1 MILLCELSFSGRVHV
16 PFNAGLL
23 AAIHAAFPKEQLG
36 FYGAKTH
43 LEELKHEICPAL
55 ADSIS
60 WQAIAPPD
68 SNASYWK
75 RFPREIQILRK
86 LVGTLGTDPHSR
98 LILTSAYPS
107 TILALKIA
115 QAFRPKHHCVQ
126 IILHGMSGVVGRR
139 SKRPHLRLQDTKTA
153 FRLFGNKGIHYI
165 VLEQFIR
172 DTLVNSCPLLSGK
185 VDALEH
191 PISPAQVELP
201 AAELVEPIRFGFL
214 GLADKAKGFPTF
226 VELAD
231 RTTARYRT
239 RVEFHAI
246 GHMPKNSLVLNGTS
260 ALVSKPQGTLMSRTA
275 FLNGVAPLHFIV
287 LPHEAGPYTL
297 TASGVLLDAI
307 AWGKPVVCRRIPI
320 FESMFSKHGDIGYLF
335 NDDEDLI
342 GVVEKIVEKADDS
355 RYRRQI
361 GNLRNARKTRHPEAL
376 AEIYRSICLRANN
389 Q

>member
-1 MILLCELSFSGRVHV
+1 MILLCELSFCGRAHV

-23 AAIHAAFPKEQLG
+23 ATIHAAYPKEQLCFSG
-36 FYGAKTH
+36 GSTH
-43 LEELKHEICPAL
+43 LEELKNEVGPAL
-55 ADSIS
+55 ADSIK
-60 WQAIAPPD
+60 WQEIAPPGSD
-68 SNASYWK
+68 ASYWE
-75 RFPREIQILRK
+75 RFRRELTILRE
-86 LVGTLGTDPHSR
+86 LVGILGTDAHSR

-115 QAFRPKHHCVQ
+115 RAFRPKHHCVQ
-126 IILHGMSGVVGRR
+126 IILHGVSGVVGRR
-139 SKRPHLRLQDTKTA
+139 SKRPLLRLQDTKTA
-153 FRLFGNKGIHYI
+153 LTLFGNRGIHYL

-214 GLADKAKGFPTF
+214 GLADKAKGFPVF

-231 RTTARYRT
+231 RTTDRYGE

-246 GHMPKNSLVLNGTS
+246 GHMPKKSIVMSTS
-260 ALVSKPQGTLMSRTA
+260 ALVAKPQGTLMSRAA

-307 AWGKPVVCRRIPI
+307 AWGKPVICRRIPI
-320 FESMFSKHGDIGYLF
+320 FESMFRKHGDIGYLF
-335 NDDEDLI
+335 DDDEDLV
-342 GVVEKIVEKADDS
+342 GVVEKVVEKADHA

-361 GNLRNARKTRHPEAL
+361 DNLRNAKNTRHPEAL
-376 AEIYRSICLRANN
+376 AEPYRGICLRASN